1 MVSLP
6 FLLMIPYITIL
17 YVVKYSQAMA
27 NRNCHCLVFYRLLS
41 KTTVAIIST
50 AKCKGIKPMETANE
64 NHQLLRQNIL
74 VAVMNQFV
82 GIDYT

>member
-1 MVSLP
+1 
-6 FLLMIPYITIL
+6 
-17 YVVKYSQAMA
+17 
-27 NRNCHCLVFYRLLS
+27 
-41 KTTVAIIST
+41 
-50 AKCKGIKPMETANE
+50 METANE